1 MNNSIISKITK
12 TTKSNIENTVSFY
25 EKLKNN
31 LYVKDSFKD
40 IRIYLEALF
49 ETDNLKMVLN
59 DDSNLENELI
69 YEYSMDKLDDKM
81 QFQTEFKVRVNNQLE
96 ITYSFV
102 AKDQEHYD
110 LVNFKYDDLS
120 DLFNLISPILYFTY
134 LKEIIEELK
143 VTDNVTLLYN
153 RVYLNQHLEKMIP
166 LARRENKK
174 VAFLMVGID
183 HFKAVIDEFDYE
195 IGDMVL
201 QELAKVLKDT
211 IRTSDIVV
219 RLEGDEFLIVLHN
232 VISEENASMVA
243 QKLIDIFKEIK
254 VLVNPATNQTLK
266 KTICVGVSLYPD
278 DSATVDQVLKNAD
291 VALYEA
297 RNKGRN
303 QSLLFS
309 KTQADVVELF

>member
-1 MNNSIISKITK
+1 MNNNIISKITK

-25 EKLKNN
+25 DKLKNN

-40 IRIYLEALF
+40 IRVFLESLF
-49 ETDNLKMVLN
+49 ETNNLRMVLN

-69 YEYSMDKLDDKM
+69 YEYSLDNIDDKM
-81 QFQTEFKVRVNNQLE
+81 QYLSEFTVEVNNQLE
-96 ITYSFV
+96 ISYSFV
-102 AKDQEHYD
+102 ATDQEHFD
-110 LVNFKYDDLS
+110 LVQFRYDDLNNI
-120 DLFNLISPILYFTY
+120 FNLISPILYFTY

-195 IGDMVL
+195 IGDKVL

-232 VISEENASMVA
+232 VISEENALMVA
-243 QKLIDIFKEIK
+243 QKLIDTFKE
-254 VLVNPATNQTLK
+254 VEVVVNEETNQRLK
-266 KTICVGVSLYPD
+266 KTICVGVSIYPD
-278 DSATVDQVLKNAD
+278 DSATVEQVLKNAD
-291 VALYEA
+291 VSLYEA

-303 QSLLFS
+303 EALLYS